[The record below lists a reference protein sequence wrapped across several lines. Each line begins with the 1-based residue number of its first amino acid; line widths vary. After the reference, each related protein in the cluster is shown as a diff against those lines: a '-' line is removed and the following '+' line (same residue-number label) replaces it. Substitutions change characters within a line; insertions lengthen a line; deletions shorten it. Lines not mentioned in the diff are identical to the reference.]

1 MSEINNIILFDT
13 EKEYSKSE
21 IESNETLNILKN
33 RIIGFGGF
41 STLIDLINDEDATLY
56 ITSDLAHIK
65 GSGKLINASSKLL
78 NEYALRKP

>member
-13 EKEYSKSE
+13 EKEYSKLE
-21 IESNETLNILKN
+21 IESNKTLSILKN

-56 ITSDLAHIK
+56 ITSDLAHTK
-65 GSGKLINASSKLL
+65 GSGKLINASSRLL
-78 NEYALRKP
+78 DEYALRKP